1 MSRFTKI
8 KNSLLLVLGFAV
20 AAAAILIGLGFV
32 GGSGPASSQPAPK
45 VSGPWRSMPDAPEPI
60 AAGRV
65 AVWTGTEMIV
75 AGVNPGSDG
84 TFVHSTEV
92 AESYNSTAHAWLRLA
107 TPPGTPTF
115 CRRSAVWTG
124 DKMLVWGCGL
134 LAFDPVKNEWSR
146 LPDPPTGQGIVAW
159 TGRELIGWGGGCC
172 GDVSDDGSAYNP
184 ETNTWRKL
192 APAPVGGQQSP
203 AGAWTGHELVVLSG
217 RSPDG
222 DHVDGAA
229 YNPSTDTWRRI
240 APVPAPYEAA
250 QAVAHGDKLFVLGT
264 RTGYASLLELDVKT
278 NRWHDLGSV
287 GRMPGVA
294 ALAGNQLIVL
304 AGEAA
309 HTDGFSYY
317 FATGARVPFTVPSF
331 ARGVDQA
338 LVWTGQGLLVWGGMI
353 PTRTHSSN
361 PPAYLA
367 SGAVFSPRKVSPPL
381 PQCCG
386 GG

>member
-8 KNSLLLVLGFAV
+8 KNSILLVLGLGV
-20 AAAAILIGLGFV
+20 AAAAILIGLGFI
-32 GGSGPASSQPAPK
+32 GGSGSASSQPAPK
-45 VSGPWRSMPDAPEPI
+45 VSGPWRSIPNAPEPI

-75 AGVNPGSDG
+75 AGTNPGSGG
-84 TFVHSTEV
+84 TFIDSTEV
-92 AESYNSTAHAWLRLA
+92 AESYNPATHTWLSLA
-107 TPPGTPTF
+107 TPPETQSY

-124 DKMLVWGCGL
+124 RRMLVWGCGL
-134 LAFDPVKNEWSR
+134 ASFDPEQNEWSR
-146 LPDPPTGQGIVAW
+146 LPAPPTSQGIVAW

-172 GDVSDDGSAYNP
+172 GDASDEGSAYNP
-184 ETNTWRKL
+184 ATKTWRKL

-203 AGAWTGHELVVLSG
+203 AGAWTGHELVILSG

-222 DHVDGAA
+222 DRVDGAA
-229 YNPSTDTWRRI
+229 YNPSTDTWRPI
-240 APVPAPYEAA
+240 APVPAPYEAV
-250 QAVAHGDKLFVLGT
+250 QAVAHGDKLFVLGART
-264 RTGYASLLELDVKT
+264 RYASLLELDVKT
-278 NRWHDLGSV
+278 NRWNDLGAV
-287 GRMPGVA
+287 GRRPGDAV
-294 ALAGNQLIVL
+294 LAGNQLIVL
-304 AGEAA
+304 GGEEA
-309 HTDGFSYY
+309 HTDGFSY
-317 FATGARVPFTVPSF
+317 FFSTGARVPFTVPSF

-338 LVWTGQGLLVWGGMI
+338 LVWTGQDLLVWGGMV
-353 PTRTHSSN
+353 PTRAHASN